1 MQSIYNYVEWPRFSK
16 IQVYAFEKFEK
27 DLSPT
32 HCCKV
37 FLLITH
43 CLTTLKE
50 YIWDKMNINA
60 NMLSPKSLYIP

>member
-1 MQSIYNYVEWPRFSK
+1 MQSINNYVEWPRFSK

-43 CLTTLKE
+43 CFTYIEKIYLGQNE
-50 YIWDKMNINA
+50 YKCQHVV
-60 NMLSPKSLYIP
+60 S